1 MSLFSDRLRALRIE
15 SHTTQERL
23 ADDLGVAKSL
33 ISMYENGKRLPSYE
47 MLENIADYFNIS
59 MASLVG
65 QEMESFP
72 DMLPVVS
79 RRVPI
84 LGGAACGEPIYEP
97 GDGTEYI
104 GLDGDAPCDFALIAH
119 GDSMTGDRIY
129 EGDVVFFRSQSDVRD
144 GEIAAVAV
152 DDSVTIKRVL
162 RVRGADGMVVFTQ
175 LLSSNPKFAPILIG
189 GEGETR
195 CVRIMGK
202 AIALKALLNR

>member
-1 MSLFSDRLRALRIE
+1 MSFFSDRLRALRIE

-97 GDGTEYI
+97 GDGTEF
-104 GLDGDAPCDFALIAH
+104 LSVEPDVLCDFALIAH
-119 GDSMTGDRIY
+119 GDSMTGDMIHD
-129 EGDVVFFRSQSDVRD
+129 GDTVYFVRCEDVRD
-144 GEIAAVAV
+144 GQIAAVTL
-152 DDSVTIKRVL
+152 DDGVTIKRVSRL
-162 RVRGADGMVVFTQ
+162 RDADGAVLRTL
-175 LLSSNPKFAPILIG
+175 LLSSNPKYAPITIG
-189 GEGETR
+189 GPDETR
-195 CVRIMGK
+195 VVRIMGR
-202 AIALKALLNR
+202 AIGVYKSIS

>member
-1 MSLFSDRLRALRIE
+1 MSFFSDRLRALRIE

-97 GDGTEYI
+97 GDGTEF
-104 GLDGDAPCDFALIAH
+104 LSVEPDVLCDFALIAQ
-119 GDSMTGDRIY
+119 GDSMTGDMIHD
-129 EGDVVFFRSQSDVRD
+129 GDTVYFVRCEDVRD
-144 GEIAAVAV
+144 GQIAAVTL
-152 DDSVTIKRVL
+152 DDGVTIKRVSRL
-162 RVRGADGMVVFTQ
+162 RDADGAVLRTL
-175 LLSSNPKFAPILIG
+175 LLSSNPKYAPITIG
-189 GEGETR
+189 GPDETR
-195 CVRIMGK
+195 VVRIMGR
-202 AIALKALLNR
+202 AIGVYKPIP

>member
-1 MSLFSDRLRALRIE
+1 MSFFSDRLRALRIE

>member
-1 MSLFSDRLRALRIE
+1 MSFFSDRLRALRIE

-47 MLENIADYFNIS
+47 VLENIADYFNIS

-97 GDGTEYI
+97 GDGTEF
-104 GLDGDAPCDFALIAH
+104 LSAEPDVLCDFALIAH
-119 GDSMTGDRIY
+119 GDSMTGDMIHD
-129 EGDVVFFRSQSDVRD
+129 GDTVYFVRCEDVRD
-144 GEIAAVAV
+144 GQIAAVTL
-152 DDSVTIKRVL
+152 DDGVTIKRVSRL
-162 RVRGADGMVVFTQ
+162 RDADGAVLRTL
-175 LLSSNPKFAPILIG
+175 LLSSNPKYAPITIG
-189 GEGETR
+189 GPDETR
-195 CVRIMGK
+195 VVRIMGR
-202 AIALKALLNR
+202 AIGVYKPIP

>member
-1 MSLFSDRLRALRIE
+1 MSFFSDRLRALRIE

-97 GDGTEYI
+97 GDGTEF
-104 GLDGDAPCDFALIAH
+104 LSAEPDVLCDFALIAH
-119 GDSMTGDRIY
+119 GDSMTGDMIHD
-129 EGDVVFFRSQSDVRD
+129 GDTVYFVRCEDVRD
-144 GEIAAVAV
+144 GQIAAVTL
-152 DDSVTIKRVL
+152 DDGVTIKRVSRL
-162 RVRGADGMVVFTQ
+162 RDADGAVLRTL
-175 LLSSNPKFAPILIG
+175 LLSSNPKYAPITIG
-189 GEGETR
+189 GPDETR
-195 CVRIMGK
+195 VVRIMGR
-202 AIALKALLNR
+202 AIGVYKPIP